1 MTPQLEKVFFNYV
14 LQYKKYFDIVK
25 PHFFRNSQIQFVY
38 GVLRNYILA
47 QSDSKIPTARQIL
60 DMVSLEDKEGQI
72 TKEILKSILQVKL
85 SEYDEKNFLEPKF
98 NAWVLSNRLK
108 TGTVDIIEETRNLD
122 QISDFDKAIE
132 AADRIKSIVDEMS
145 STNFV
150 QDDDM
155 GSDFD
160 DPENHVQDSS
170 KFKIKSGFETLDH
183 MLGGGWDIQTL
194 NCIMA
199 ETNNGKCCHF
209 VSKIVLKNK
218 KNDKMSIRDFGT
230 LFSEISKGDYNL
242 LSGKYDRPLYDKFI
256 EAYEVKDLQV
266 LTPNGWVDI
275 EGIGK
280 TVEYDEWLIQ
290 TSGGK
295 ELICADEHLVYR
307 CDNLNFS
314 DKKCDLTELYTKDLR
329 CSDFIMTKDGP
340 EMIMDIRLTGQKS
353 HMYDLQLSSG
363 SNKQYYTNDIL
374 SHNSLWMQNFA
385 FKSAD
390 AGYNVL
396 YITLEMSE
404 RKVMKRLGAMRLK
417 IPINDYD
424 AVSKDSEMI
433 NKRIKSLGSIKE
445 GGDIFD
451 KKVGKIFSKFW
462 AAGTATVSDFDYY
475 LQKLRD
481 KKDIKIDLIIVD
493 YITLVAAP
501 KGLGGDNLYSK
512 GKSLAEGLRALG
524 AKYKC
529 PVITG
534 VQVAKDAWNSSD
546 ITLESVPESKAIAE
560 TADTFFAII
569 RTEEMKRQNIYRFK
583 LLKQRDGDFLKSQ
596 IRLNLNPT
604 YLTLENDQFLDQ

>member
-1 MTPQLEKVFFNYV
+1 MTPQLEKVFFNYI
-14 LQYKKYFDIVK
+14 LSYKKYFEIVK
-25 PHFFRNSQIQFVY
+25 PFFFRNSEIQFVY
-38 GVLRNYILA
+38 GVVRNYMIN
-47 QSDSKIPTARQIL
+47 STDSKIPTPRQIL
-60 DMVSLEDKEGQI
+60 DMISLEDKEGVI
-72 TKEILKSILQVKL
+72 TKEILKSILQVDLK
-85 SEYDEKNFLEPKF
+85 EYDEKNFIEPKF

-108 TGTVDIIEETRNLD
+108 TGTVDIIDETRNLD

-132 AADRIKSIVDEMS
+132 AAERIKIIVDEMS

-150 QDDDM
+150 QDDDL

-170 KFKIKSGFETLDH
+170 KFKIKSGLETLDH

-199 ETNNGKCCHF
+199 ETNNGK
-209 VSKIVLKNK
+209 
-218 KNDKMSIRDFGT
+218 
-230 LFSEISKGDYNL
+230 
-242 LSGKYDRPLYDKFI
+242 
-256 EAYEVKDLQV
+256 
-266 LTPNGWVDI
+266 
-275 EGIGK
+275 
-280 TVEYDEWLIQ
+280 
-290 TSGGK
+290 
-295 ELICADEHLVYR
+295 
-307 CDNLNFS
+307 
-314 DKKCDLTELYTKDLR
+314 
-329 CSDFIMTKDGP
+329 
-340 EMIMDIRLTGQKS
+340 
-353 HMYDLQLSSG
+353 
-363 SNKQYYTNDIL
+363 
-374 SHNSLWMQNFA
+374 SLWMQNFA
-385 FKSAD
+385 VKSAD

-424 AVSKDSEMI
+424 AVSKDTDMI
-433 NKRIKSLGSIKE
+433 KKRIKALGNIKE
-445 GGDIFD
+445 GGDIFE
-451 KKVGKIFSKFW
+451 KKVGKIYSKFW
-462 AAGTATVSDFDYY
+462 AAGTATISDFDYY
-475 LQKLRD
+475 LQKLKD

-501 KGLGGDNLYSK
+501 KGVGADNLYTK
-512 GKSLAEGLRALG
+512 GKALAEGLRALG

-569 RTEEMKRQNIYRFK
+569 RTEEMKRQNLYRFK